1 MKWLTLLV
9 PVAIG
14 LSFLFPDRPILVFVA
29 AVLSL
34 IPLAAFMGESTE
46 HVAAHVGQSIG
57 GLLNATFGN
66 MAELIIMIAMLS
78 KGLHEIVLAGILGG
92 ILVNGLLASGLSM
105 MIGGVKHHIQ
115 EYNRESSRDAATLL
129 IIAVFGLA
137 VISVISMRQT
147 ADVAQAMPQ
156 SSTVVS
162 GLLLLGYAMY
172 LIYSMKTH
180 KDLFESPRSEDDE
193 DTWSLKK
200 ALGILTVVTLL
211 VVWVSEILSGAVEA
225 VVASADLS
233 EMFVG
238 AVVIAVI
245 GGAAEIA
252 SAIRAANKGRLD
264 LALSISMGG
273 SVQIAL
279 FVAPVLVFASYLIG
293 DRPIELIF
301 KGPAVILL
309 FFSVVIVSQ
318 LSSDGRSTWFKGAL
332 MVLAYVILATGIYL
346 VG

>member
-9 PVAIG
+9 PIAIG
-14 LSFLFPDRPILVFVA
+14 VSFVFPDRPLLVFIT

-46 HVAAHVGQSIG
+46 HVAAHVGQAIG

-66 MAELIIMIAMLS
+66 MAELIILIAMLS
-78 KGLHEIVLAGILGG
+78 RGLHEVVLAGILGA

-105 MIGGVKHHIQ
+105 LVGGVKHHIQ

-137 VISVISMRQT
+137 VISVISMRQSE
-147 ADVAQAMPQ
+147 AAALVMPESSPIVA
-156 SSTVVS
+156 
-162 GLLLLGYAMY
+162 GLLLAGYLMY
-172 LIYSMKTH
+172 LVYSMKTH
-180 KDLFESPRSEDDE
+180 KDLFESPRTEDEE

-200 ALGILTVVTLL
+200 ALTVLSVVTLL
-211 VVWVSEILSGAVEA
+211 VVWVSEILSGAIEQ
-225 VVASADLS
+225 VVASSGIS

-252 SAIRAANKGRLD
+252 SAIRAAGKGRLD
-264 LALSISMGG
+264 LALAISMGG

-279 FVAPVLVFASYLIG
+279 FVAPVLVFASYFVGTQPL
-293 DRPIELIF
+293 ELLF
-301 KGPAVILL
+301 RGPAVILL
-309 FFSVVIVSQ
+309 FFSVVIVGQ

-332 MVLAYVILATGIYL
+332 MVLAYVILAAGIYL